1 LQQQQ
6 QQQQDTNHHHAIYSS
21 SPALLALESAAMER
35 TTLPERRQEDATGFK
50 WRGSKAKKLIVMGL
64 KNGDIVDSMSAQ
76 KIFDKYNKDHQEH
89 FQVVGFRL
97 FSDRLKRLQK
107 KEVEKESFG
116 DRDAAALA
124 HDRLIYPMREYN
136 SGGEPIWRKT
146 STVRK
151 LLEQDIA
158 DHKLSGKKIIP
169 EDLWLSRE
177 EYQKNDLTTFR
188 NHIYSSKKGAK
199 FTKWCEEQRKK
210 ASQV

>member
-1 LQQQQ
+1 
-6 QQQQDTNHHHAIYSS
+6 
-21 SPALLALESAAMER
+21 MER
-35 TTLPERRQEDATGFK
+35 GIPARSPRQEDVQGFK

-64 KNGDIVDSMSAQ
+64 KNGDIVDSKSAGE
-76 KIFDKYNKDHQEH
+76 IFDKYNKDHPEH

-107 KEVEKESFG
+107 KKVEKESFG

-124 HDRLIYPMREYN
+124 HDRIIYPMKEYN
-136 SGGEPIWRKT
+136 SDGEPIWRKT
-146 STVRK
+146 STVRQ

-169 EDLWLSRE
+169 EKLWLSRE

-188 NHIYSSKKGAK
+188 NHIYSSKKSAK
-199 FTKWCEEQRKK
+199 FAKWCEEQRKK
-210 ASQV
+210 ANQV